1 MTDKQR
7 MDCIYEAPY
16 YTDRDAYI
24 SDLAFSSIWGDED
37 DYDFEIPEHRIN
49 EIGNIWDACN
59 RSVKDICRD
68 AGLSQRKLAEK
79 FYIPYRTMENWCTG
93 KRECPI
99 YTKLMMQQ
107 ILGLYNPQ
115 Q

>member
-24 SDLAFSSIWGDED
+24 SDL
-37 DYDFEIPEHRIN
+37 
-49 EIGNIWDACN
+49 GNIWDACN